1 MTDKNLMIVS
11 SDGHATRR
19 LVDFRPGARRS
30 FTRSSTRM
38 LADEKLRVT

>member
-19 LVDFRPGARRS
+19 LVDFRPGAEEKFYS
-30 FTRSSTRM
+30 QFDQM
-38 LADEKLRVT
+38 PADEKLRVT